1 MSHLVRNPKERFSHN
16 IFLIQNADSTGEQV
30 RVGRLYLYRLEI
42 HQLELRLET
51 VWERDMPGILDIKW
65 CTHLINDRLAF
76 GLVNSVGEL
85 QLYQL
90 DTCRDNHLVLEVSQ
104 LLVCPSGLGL
114 SLEWDNNVEQK

>member
-1 MSHLVRNPKERFSHN
+1 M
-16 IFLIQNADSTGEQV
+16 

-42 HQLELRLET
+42 HQLELKLET
-51 VWERDMPGILDIKW
+51 VRERDMPGILDIKW

-90 DTCRDNHLVLEVSQ
+90 ATCTDHHVLQFSQ
-104 LLVCPSGLGL
+104 LRFCASGLGL
-114 SLEWDNNVEQK
+114 SLEWDNLVQQKYVKQFNHLVNFTNFH